1 MRFNRRMSVGLLLL
15 GVLALAAAMAPLL
28 VGDPLAISTASR
40 LSPPSLAHPFGTDN
54 FGRSVLNRTI
64 YGGRISLVVGAAVAA
79 ISLVFGLAIGLVA
92 GYFRRIDDVVM
103 RVMDGIM
110 AIPSVLLAI
119 AVVTLTGSGVGTV
132 IVAIAVPE
140 VPRVVRLVRALVLI
154 IRELPFVEAAVASG
168 SSSFKVLRLHILPHA
183 IAPLTVQATYIAGSA
198 ILTEAALSFLG
209 IGTPA
214 SIPTWGNMIANARNY
229 FALAPWVILF
239 PGTVVSIAVLAVNLF
254 GDGLR
259 DRLDPRLARRV
270 R

>member
-1 MRFNRRMSVGLLLL
+1 MRFNRRMLIGLFLL
-15 GVLALAAAMAPLL
+15 GGLALAAIMAPFL
-28 VGDPLAISTASR
+28 VGDPFAISTANR
-40 LSPPSLAHPFGTDN
+40 LRPPSIVHPFGTDN
-54 FGRSVLNRTI
+54 FGRSVLSRTV
-64 YGGRISLVVGAAVAA
+64 YGGRISLIVGGAVAA
-79 ISLVFGLAIGLVA
+79 ISVVFGFAIGLPS
-92 GYFRRIDDVVM
+92 GYFRRIDNVVM

-132 IVAIAVPE
+132 IAALAVPE
-140 VPRVVRLVRALVLI
+140 VPRVVRLVRSLVLM

-168 SSSFKVLRLHILPHA
+168 SSSFKILWLHVLPHTVAPA
-183 IAPLTVQATYIAGSA
+183 IVQATYVAGSA

-214 SIPTWGNMIANARNY
+214 TIPTWGNMIANARN
-229 FALAPWVILF
+229 FFSLAPWMIIF
-239 PGTVVSIAVLAVNLF
+239 PGIGVSIAVLAVNIF

-259 DRLDPRLARRV
+259 DFLDPRLARRV

>member
-1 MRFNRRMSVGLLLL
+1 MLIGMLLL
-15 GVLALAAAMAPLL
+15 GGLALPAILAPHL
-28 VGDPLAISTASR
+28 VGDPFAISTANR
-40 LSPPSLAHPFGTDN
+40 LRPPSAAYPFGTDN
-54 FGRSVLNRTI
+54 VGRSVLSRTV
-64 YGGRISLVVGAAVAA
+64 YGGRISLLVGGAVAA
-79 ISLVFGLAIGLVA
+79 LSVVLGLAIGLVS
-92 GYFRRIDDVVM
+92 GYFRRIDGILM
-103 RVMDGIM
+103 RVIDGIM

-132 IVAIAVPE
+132 IAAIAVPE
-140 VPRVVRLVRALVLI
+140 VPRVARLVRSLVLT

-168 SSSFKVLRLHILPHA
+168 SSSFKVLRLHILPHT
-183 IAPLTVQATYIAGSA
+183 IAPVIVQATYVAGSA

-214 SIPTWGNMIANARNY
+214 TIPTWGNMIANMRNY
-229 FALAPWVILF
+229 FTLAPWAILV
-239 PGTVVSIAVLAVNLF
+239 PGVAVSIAVLAVNLF